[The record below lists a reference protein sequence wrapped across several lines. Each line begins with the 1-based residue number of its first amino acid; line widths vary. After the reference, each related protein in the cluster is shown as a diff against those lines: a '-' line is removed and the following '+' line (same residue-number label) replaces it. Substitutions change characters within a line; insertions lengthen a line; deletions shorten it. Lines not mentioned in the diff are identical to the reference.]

1 MSEYKSFKSL
11 AVWNK
16 AMDLTDEVYKL
27 VKLFPKEETYCL
39 SDQLRRAVISIPSN
53 IAEGYKRN
61 SDKEYIQFLSIANGS
76 CAEVETQILI
86 AIRQN
91 IITAE
96 EAGPAMA
103 LIDEIPRMLNS
114 LIKKIKLRSQL

>member
-11 AVWNK
+11 NVWEK

-27 VKLFPKEETYCL
+27 VRLFPREETYSL
-39 SDQLRRAVISIPSN
+39 GDQLRRAAVSIPSN

-61 SDKEYIQFLSIANGS
+61 SDKEYIQFLSVANGS
-76 CAEVETQILI
+76 CAETETQILI

-91 IITAE
+91 MITEE
-96 EAGPAMA
+96 EAEKAIE
-103 LIDEIPRMLNS
+103 LLDEIPRMLNS
-114 LIKKIKLRSQL
+114 LINKIKERNK